1 MQGLFNDLMNLN
13 LTMKYLLLNVMVRFS
28 NDDNV
33 D

>member
-13 LTMKYLLLNVMVRFS
+13 LTMKYLLLNVMGRFS

>member
-28 NDDNV
+28 NNDNV